1 MKKIFSIL
9 AVLSLLACSEKS
21 NNDYVTLKGTIANAD
36 NNTLSILGKNFKKEI
51 TLNEDGTYKDTLK
64 VTQGFHGFND
74 GKQQSFIY
82 LKNGYDL
89 ELNFD
94 ASNFQESID
103 FIGEGS
109 ITNNYL
115 GKKIQL
121 IKDEQLDKYELLFQ
135 MDQTDFDNKVAEIKQ
150 KTDDL
155 ISQTKGLEKEVVD
168 METKAN
174 KELINFL
181 VSNYNKEHAA
191 LASIKKGAPSP
202 TFNYPDNNGNSVS
215 LEDLKGKYVYI
226 DVWATWCGPCK
237 VEIPYLKEID
247 DEFKGKDIAFVSL
260 SIDKM
265 EHKEKWLKMI
275 QDEKLQ
281 GIQVLADK
289 DWNSDFVTAFNIK
302 GIPRFILLDKNGN
315 IVDANAPR
323 PSDPNLK
330 GLLNSLEL

>member
-21 NNDYVTLKGTIANAD
+21 NNDYVTIQGTIANAD
-36 NNTLSILGKNFKKEI
+36 NNTLSILGKDFKKEI

-103 FIGEGS
+103 FKGEGS
-109 ITNNYL
+109 KTNNYL
-115 GKKIQL
+115 GEKIQL
-121 IKDEQLDKYELLFQ
+121 IKDEQLDRYELLFQ
-135 MDQTDFDNKVAEIKQ
+135 MDQAEFDKKIAEIKQ

-155 ISQTKGLEKEVVD
+155 INQTEGLENEVVD

-174 KELINFL
+174 KELIDFL
-181 VSNYNKEHAA
+181 VSNYNKEHKA

-275 QDEKLQ
+275 QEEKLQ

>member
-9 AVLSLLACSEKS
+9 AALSLLACSEKS
-21 NNDYVTLKGTIANAD
+21 NNDYVTIQGTIANAD
-36 NNTLSILGKNFKKEI
+36 NSTLTILGKNFKKEI

-64 VTQGFHGFND
+64 VLQGFHGFND

-89 ELNFD
+89 GLSFD
-94 ASNFQESID
+94 ASNFQESIE
-103 FIGEGS
+103 FTGEGS
-109 ITNNYL
+109 LTNNYL

-135 MDQTDFDNKVAEIKQ
+135 MDQAEFDSKIAEIKQ

-174 KELINFL
+174 KELIDFL
-181 VSNYNKEHAA
+181 VSNYNKEHMA

-247 DEFKGKDIAFVSL
+247 NEFKGKDIAFVSL

-302 GIPRFILLDKNGN
+302 GIPRFILLDKDGN

>member
-9 AVLSLLACSEKS
+9 AALSLLACSEKS
-21 NNDYVTLKGTIANAD
+21 NNDYVTIQGTIANAN

-51 TLNEDGTYKDTLK
+51 NLNEDGTYKDTLK
-64 VTQGFHGFND
+64 VVQGFHGFND

-94 ASNFQESID
+94 VANFQESIE
-103 FIGEGS
+103 FNGEGS
-109 ITNNYL
+109 LTNNYL

-135 MDQTDFDNKVAEIKQ
+135 MDQADFDSKIAEIKQ
-150 KTDDL
+150 KTGDL
-155 ISQTKGLEKEVVD
+155 ISQTKGLEQEVVD

-174 KELINFL
+174 KELIDFL
-181 VSNYNKEHAA
+181 VSNYNKEHMA

-237 VEIPYLKEID
+237 GEIPYLKEID

-260 SIDKM
+260 SIDKL

-281 GIQVLADK
+281 GIQVLADN
-289 DWNSDFVTAFNIK
+289 DWNSDFVTAYNIK
-302 GIPRFILLDKNGN
+302 GIPRFILLDKKGN

>member
-21 NNDYVTLKGTIANAD
+21 NNDYVTIKGTIANAD

-64 VTQGFHGFND
+64 VLQGFHGFND

-103 FIGEGS
+103 FKGEGS

-135 MDQTDFDNKVAEIKQ
+135 MDKPDFDNKIAEIKQ

-155 ISQTKGLEKEVVD
+155 LSQTKGLEQEVVD

-174 KELINFL
+174 TELIDFL
-181 VSNYNKEHAA
+181 VSNYNKEHMAQAA
-191 LASIKKGAPSP
+191 TKKGAPSP

-237 VEIPYLKEID
+237 GEVPYLKEID

-289 DWNSDFVTAFNIK
+289 DWNSDFVMAYNIK
-302 GIPRFILLDKNGN
+302 AIPRFILLDKNGN

-323 PSDPNLK
+323 PSDPSLK

>member
-9 AVLSLLACSEKS
+9 AAISLLACSEKS
-21 NNDYVTLKGTIANAD
+21 NNDYVTIQGTIANAD
-36 NNTLSILGKNFKKEI
+36 NNTLTILGKNFKKEI

-89 ELNFD
+89 GLNFD
-94 ASNFQESID
+94 ASDFQESIE
-103 FIGEGS
+103 FSGEGS
-109 ITNNYL
+109 LTNNYL

-135 MDQTDFDNKVAEIKQ
+135 MDQVEFDSKIAEIKQ

-174 KELINFL
+174 KELIDFL
-181 VSNYNKEHAA
+181 VSNYNKEHMA

-202 TFNYPDNNGNSVS
+202 TFNYPDNNGNPVS

-302 GIPRFILLDKNGN
+302 GIPRFILLDKDGN

>member
-21 NNDYVTLKGTIANAD
+21 NNDYVTIQGTIANAD

-103 FIGEGS
+103 FKGEGS
-109 ITNNYL
+109 KTNNYL
-115 GKKIQL
+115 GEKIQL
-121 IKDEQLDKYELLFQ
+121 IKDEQLDRYELLFQ
-135 MDQTDFDNKVAEIKQ
+135 MDQAEFDKKIAEIKQ

-155 ISQTKGLEKEVVD
+155 INQTEGLENEVVD

-174 KELINFL
+174 KELIDFL
-181 VSNYNKEHAA
+181 VSNYNKEHKA

-275 QDEKLQ
+275 QEEKLQ

>member
-21 NNDYVTLKGTIANAD
+21 NNDYVTIQGTIANAD
-36 NNTLSILGKNFKKEI
+36 NNTLSILGKDFKKEI

-82 LKNGYDL
+82 LKNGYNL

-103 FIGEGS
+103 FKGEGS

-121 IKDEQLDKYELLFQ
+121 IKDEQLDRYELLFQ
-135 MDQTDFDNKVAEIKQ
+135 MDQAEFDNKVAEIKQ

-155 ISQTKGLEKEVVD
+155 INQTEGLEKEVVD

-174 KELINFL
+174 KELIDFL
-181 VSNYNKEHAA
+181 VSNYNKEHKA

-265 EHKEKWLKMI
+265 ERKEKWLKMI
-275 QDEKLQ
+275 QEEKLQ

>member
-9 AVLSLLACSEKS
+9 VALSLFACSEKS
-21 NNDYVTLKGTIANAD
+21 NNDYVTIKGTIANAD

-51 TLNEDGTYKDTLK
+51 TVNEDGTYKDTLK
-64 VTQGFHGFND
+64 VLQGFHGFND

-94 ASNFQESID
+94 ASNFQESIE
-103 FIGEGS
+103 FMGEGS
-109 ITNNYL
+109 KTNNYL

-121 IKDEQLDKYELLFQ
+121 IKDEQLDKYQLIFQ
-135 MDQTDFDNKVAEIKQ
+135 MDQADFDNRITEIKQ
-150 KTDDL
+150 KTGDL
-155 ISQTKGLEKEVVD
+155 LSQAKGVEQEVVD

-174 KELINFL
+174 KELIDFL
-181 VSNYNKEHAA
+181 VSNYNKEHMVQAA
-191 LASIKKGAPSP
+191 LKKGAPSP

-237 VEIPYLKEID
+237 GEIPYLKEID

-289 DWNSDFVTAFNIK
+289 DWNSDFVTAYNIK

-323 PSDPNLK
+323 PSDPGLK